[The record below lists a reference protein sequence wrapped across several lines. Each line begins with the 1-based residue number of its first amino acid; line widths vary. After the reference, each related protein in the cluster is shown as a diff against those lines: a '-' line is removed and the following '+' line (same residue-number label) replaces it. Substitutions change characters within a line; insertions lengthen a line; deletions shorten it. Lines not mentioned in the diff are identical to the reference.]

1 MRCMSDTPAEYASRL
16 PELPNAGYASNRAKF
31 TSDVIC
37 NFLRSVERNRP
48 FLLTI
53 VTDGLEKWLRTAGR
67 AWRFGMVI
75 DGDILR
81 SVWSYMVQM
90 AGPNPEAQL
99 HALHGMMQIEE
110 ITQFDTRAK
119 TRTALTEGLR
129 AAMKDLRQQQKKTRH

>member
-1 MRCMSDTPAEYASRL
+1 MSDTPAESASRL

-31 TSDVIC
+31 TSDVIV
-37 NFLRSVERNRP
+37 NFLRTVERNRP

-53 VTDGLEKWLRTAGR
+53 VTDGYEKWVKTAGR
-67 AWRFGMVI
+67 AWRYGMVI

-81 SVWSYMVQM
+81 SVFAYMVQM

-99 HALHGMMQIEE
+99 HYLHGTMRIDEL
-110 ITQFDTRAK
+110 THHDRRGS

-129 AAMKDLRQQQKKTRH
+129 AAMKDLRREQKKKTH

>member
-1 MRCMSDTPAEYASRL
+1 MSDTPAESASRL

-37 NFLRSVERNRP
+37 NFLRTVERNRP

-53 VTDGLEKWLRTAGR
+53 VTDGIDKWLKTAGR

-75 DGDILR
+75 DSDILR
-81 SVWSYMVQM
+81 SVFSYMARM

-99 HALHGMMQIEE
+99 HYLHGVMRIEE
-110 ITQFDTRAK
+110 QTQFDTRRS

-129 AAMKDLRQQQKKTRH
+129 AAMKDLRREQRRKH

>member
-1 MRCMSDTPAEYASRL
+1 MSDTPAERASRL
-16 PELPNAGYASNRAKF
+16 PDLPHAGYASNRAKF
-31 TSDVIC
+31 TSDVIM
-37 NFLRSVERNRP
+37 NFLRTVERNRP

-53 VTDGLEKWLRTAGR
+53 VTDGIDKWLKTAGR

-81 SVWSYMVQM
+81 SVFSYMVQM

-99 HALHGMMQIEE
+99 HALHGMMRIEE

-129 AAMKDLRQQQKKTRH
+129 AAMKDLRREQRRKH